1 MKTIISALALVL
13 AVPAAAQT
21 TAPVAPSHS
30 EPAQHGGM
38 NHAQHQGHQGMD
50 HSQHQGMDHSQH
62 QGTCCKGED
71 HQACCEKAKADGK
84 AMPCCQDGSGKPGQ
98 APAAG
103 HEGHAGHEH

>member
-1 MKTIISALALVL
+1 MKIIISALALVL
-13 AVPAAAQT
+13 AAPAAAQT
-21 TAPVAPSHS
+21 TTPVAPSHS
-30 EPAQHGGM
+30 KPAQ
-38 NHAQHQGHQGMD
+38 HQGMD

-103 HEGHAGHEH
+103 HEDHAGHEH